1 MLSRSR
7 RILSRFRNL
16 FRNNRAEEELAR
28 EVASHLTLLADDFE
42 RRGMSPEEARLA
54 AKRAYGGV
62 EQAKQAHRDERSLLW
77 IEQTIQDLRYA
88 LRMLAKSPGFATV
101 AILTLALGIGAN
113 TAIFS
118 VIDAVML
125 RALPAEDPQHLV
137 IFSWSSHHDPKLRNH
152 SDYGDCDGHEG
163 TNDCSF
169 SVPFYEAL
177 RSHTATFSGVAAF
190 AGPRDVGFSGNGPAT
205 IARGEYVSGDY
216 FSTVGAK
223 TVLGRPL
230 GLADDAPTASPVIV
244 LDYGYWRRAFGAD
257 PSAVGRT
264 VHLNNVDA
272 AIVGVAEP
280 GFTSLT
286 PGKSQDFFMPLSL
299 AKRVR
304 GEWWGTGD
312 RLSDPASW
320 WVVLAGR
327 LKPGVSIEQAQA
339 EASTL
344 LNAEVL
350 HLAKP
355 VFSEGDTP
363 ALRLLPAREALNG
376 ESSEIAAMLELI
388 MTAVGFVLLIACANV
403 AGLILAR
410 SANRQKELAVRQ
422 ALGAGRARIVRQ
434 LLTESLL
441 LATCGGALG
450 ILVAVWG
457 VHTLTRLM
465 SSGLDRPFPFVI
477 APDWRVLAFTSGVT
491 FATGILCGLAPSF
504 RSARPDLTPSLR
516 ENASSIS
523 GGALQGGPRVRPGDA
538 LVVAQVALSVV
549 VLVGAGLLVR
559 TLHKLQTLDPGF
571 DTQNVLLFGI
581 HPSMAGYK
589 DHQTVELYRQL
600 QERFEAL
607 PGVVSASYS
616 EDALLTGS
624 WSAGNVHLDGAS
636 PKSNVS
642 TATLR
647 VGLDF
652 FRTMG
657 IPVLAGRAI
666 HARRLCLG
674 RGDERGDDC
683 GGRGRRIGWP
693 SQGRAAE
700 MGPQPAPEPVLI
712 NQAFARRFFPNQN
725 PVGLHL
731 GNAQRDEPATGPQ
744 PGYLIVGIAGDTKYS
759 RLRRD
764 IMPTIFLPLVGNSA
778 HFELRTAGD
787 PTALVKQVRAIVS
800 QADNNLPLFDVRTQ
814 AQQIEQALYQERL
827 MSRLSSFFALLA
839 LILACI
845 GLYGLLSYEVAR
857 RTRELGIRMALGA
870 QRREL
875 MRLVVRRGLL
885 LALAG
890 AVIGI
895 GAARAVTG
903 LMAAML
909 YSVRPYDPATFAS
922 VCFLLDAGGAGRVLD
937 PRAAS
942 YAHRPHGRSAR
953 RVMDTA
959 KITVPQLIDSTTE
972 PCCCSHRA
980 LGVNSSETC

>member
-1 MLSRSR
+1 LS
-7 RILSRFRNL
+7 NL

-88 LRMLAKSPGFATV
+88 LRMLARSPGFATV

-113 TAIFS
+113 SAIFS
-118 VIDAVML
+118 VINAVML
-125 RALPAEDPQHLV
+125 RALPAEDPQRLV
-137 IFSWSSHHDPKLRNH
+137 IFSWSSHHEPKLRGH
-152 SDYGDCDGHEG
+152 SMYGDCDDDNH
-163 TNDCSF
+163 TRDCAF

-190 AGPRDVGFSGNGPAT
+190 AGPLEVGFSGNGPAN

-223 TVLGRPL
+223 TIVGRPL
-230 GLADDAPTASPVIV
+230 SPADDVPSASPAIV
-244 LDYGYWRRAFGAD
+244 LDYGYWQRAFGAD

-264 VHLNNVDA
+264 VRLNNVDV

-299 AKRVR
+299 AKRVQSER
-304 GEWWGTGD
+304 WGTQD

-327 LKPGVSIEQAQA
+327 IKPGVSMEQAQA
-339 EASTL
+339 EANTL
-344 LNAEVL
+344 FHAEVL
-350 HLAKP
+350 HADKP
-355 VFSEGDTP
+355 IFSEGDAP
-363 ALRLLPAREALNG
+363 ALRLLPAREALSG
-376 ESSEIAAMLELI
+376 ESSQIAAMLELI

-410 SANRQKELAVRQ
+410 SANRQKELAMRQ

-441 LATCGGALG
+441 LATTGGALG
-450 ILVAVWG
+450 ILVAIWG
-457 VHTLTRLM
+457 VRALTRLI

-477 APDWRVLAFTSGVT
+477 TPDWRVLAFTCGIT

-504 RSARPDLTPSLR
+504 RSAGADLTPSLR
-516 ENASSIS
+516 ENVSSTS
-523 GGALQGGPRVRPGDA
+523 GGASQGGWRVRAGDA
-538 LVVAQVALSVV
+538 LVMAQVALSVV

-571 DTQNVLLFGI
+571 DAQNVLLFGI
-581 HPSMAGYK
+581 NPGLAGYK
-589 DHQTVELYRQL
+589 DRQTVELYRQL

-607 PGVVSASYS
+607 PGVLSASYS
-616 EDALLTGS
+616 EDALLSGS
-624 WSAGNVHLDGAS
+624 WSASDVHLDGAP
-636 PKSNVS
+636 PKSNAN

-652 FRTMG
+652 FRTMH
-657 IPVLAGRAI
+657 IPVLAGRVFTRADF
-666 HARRLCLG
+666 AWA
-674 RGDERGDDC
+674 EATNAVVK
-683 GGRGRRIGWP
+683 
-693 SQGRAAE
+693 AAE
-700 MGPQPAPEPVLI
+700 QAAASDSPAKAAKPTDESQPAPEPVLI
-712 NQAFARRFFPNQN
+712 NKAFARKYFPNQN
-725 PVGLHL
+725 PVGLHI
-731 GNAQRDEPATGPQ
+731 GNRQGDEPATGPQ

-764 IMPTIFLPLVGNSA
+764 IMPTMFLPLVGNSA
-778 HFELRTAGD
+778 HFELRASGD
-787 PTALVKQVRAIVS
+787 PAALVKQVRPIVA

-814 AQQIEQALYQERL
+814 SQQIEQALYQERL
-827 MSRLSSFFALLA
+827 MSRLSSFFACLA

-890 AVIGI
+890 AVIGT
-895 GAARAVTG
+895 GAAMAVTR
-903 LMAAML
+903 LMSAML
-909 YSVRPYDPATFAS
+909 YNVRPYDPATFAGG
-922 VCFLLDAGGAGRVLD
+922 CMLLVLVTLVACSI
-937 PRAAS
+937 P
-942 YAHRPHGRSAR
+942 AR
-953 RVMDTA
+953 RAMC
-959 KITVPQLIDSTTE
+959 ID
-972 PCCCSHRA
+972 PMVA
-980 LGVNSSETC
+980 LRDE

>member
-1 MLSRSR
+1 MSRSR
-7 RILSRFRNL
+7 RILSRLRSL

-28 EVASHLTLLADDFE
+28 EVASHLALLADDFE
-42 RRGMSPEEARLA
+42 RRGMSPEEATRA

-77 IEQTIQDLRYA
+77 IEQTVQDLRYA
-88 LRMLAKSPGFATV
+88 LRVLAKSPGFAAV

-118 VIDAVML
+118 VIDAVMF
-125 RALPAEDPQHLV
+125 RSLPTEDPQRLV

-152 SDYGDCDGHEG
+152 SDYGDCDNGG
-163 TNDCSF
+163 KSDCSF

-177 RSHTATFSGVAAF
+177 RSHMATFSGVTAF
-190 AGPRDVGFSGNGPAT
+190 AGPREVSFSGNGPAN
-205 IARGEYVSGDY
+205 IARGEYVSGNY

-223 TVLGRPL
+223 TFLGRPL

-244 LDYGYWRRAFGAD
+244 LDYGYWQRAFGAD

-264 VHLNNVDA
+264 VRLNNVEV

-280 GFTSLT
+280 GFISLT

-299 AKRVR
+299 ANRVR

-327 LKPGVSIEQAQA
+327 LKPEVSIEQAQA

-344 LNAEVL
+344 FHAEVL
-350 HLAKP
+350 HAAKP
-355 VFSEGDTP
+355 VFSEDDAP
-363 ALRLLPAREALNG
+363 ALRLLPARKALNG
-376 ESSEIAAMLELI
+376 ESDQIAPMLELI

-410 SANRQKELAVRQ
+410 SANRQKELALRQ

-504 RSARPDLTPSLR
+504 RSARADLTPSLR
-516 ENASSIS
+516 ENASPIP
-523 GGALQGGPRVRPGDA
+523 GGVSQGGLRIRPGDA

-571 DTQNVLLFGI
+571 DTHNVLLFGI
-581 HPSMAGYK
+581 DPSLAGYK
-589 DHQTVELYRQL
+589 DHQTVELFRQL

-616 EDALLTGS
+616 EDALLSGG
-624 WSAGNVHLDGAS
+624 WSANSVHLDGAP
-636 PKSNVS
+636 PKSNANA
-642 TATLR
+642 ATLR

-652 FRTMG
+652 FPTMR
-657 IPVLAGRAI
+657 IPVLNGRAFTP
-666 HARRLCLG
+666 ADFRSA
-674 RGDERGDDC
+674 ETTNAVV
-683 GGRGRRIGWP
+683 
-693 SQGRAAE
+693 RAAE
-700 MGPQPAPEPVLI
+700 QAAASDSPAKATQPNKEAPAPEPVLI
-712 NQAFARRFFPNQN
+712 NQAFAKKYFPNQN
-725 PVGLHL
+725 PVGLHM
-731 GNAQRDEPATGPQ
+731 GNMQRDDPATGPQ

-764 IMPTIFLPLVGNSA
+764 IMPTMFLPLVGNSA
-778 HFELRTAGD
+778 HFELRITGD

-814 AQQIEQALYQERL
+814 TQQIEQALYQERL
-827 MSRLSSFFALLA
+827 MSRLSSFLAFLA

-875 MRLVVRRGLL
+875 MRLVVWRGLL
-885 LALAG
+885 LALTG
-890 AVIGI
+890 TVLGI
-895 GAARAVTG
+895 GAAMAVTR

-909 YSVRPYDPATFAS
+909 YSVRPYDPVTFAG
-922 VCFLLDAGGAGRVLD
+922 VGILLVLVAL
-937 PRAAS
+937 AACWM
-942 YAHRPHGRSAR
+942 PAR
-953 RVMDTA
+953 RAMR
-959 KITVPQLIDSTTE
+959 ID
-972 PCCCSHRA
+972 PIVA
-980 LGVNSSETC
+980 LRYE